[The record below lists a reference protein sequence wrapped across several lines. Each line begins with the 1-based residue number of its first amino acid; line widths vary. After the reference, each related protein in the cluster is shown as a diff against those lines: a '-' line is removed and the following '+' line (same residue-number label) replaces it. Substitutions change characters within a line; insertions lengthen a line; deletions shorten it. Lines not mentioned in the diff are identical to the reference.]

1 MALEQFKLDGQ
12 VAIVTGAGRGV
23 GRGIAKVLA
32 EAGAIVVGTARG
44 DSELKETI
52 AEIER
57 SGGKGLGLTGDAM
70 KRADNAR
77 IVDTTMERFGRIDI
91 LINNAGGADYA
102 PFLEITDEAFR
113 YHFDWNT
120 TSAFMMS
127 QLAAP
132 HMLKADGGS
141 IVNISSGAGRFG
153 IRGLVAYS
161 VAKGA
166 LNQLTKGMAQ
176 ELAPKIRVNG
186 IGLGSFMTAAL
197 RNTLDMSPGA
207 EATMKEKTPLHR
219 LGDVEDLGR
228 LVVYLCTRDCYA
240 TNAIFDVD
248 GGLDATNSPINV
260 PDL

>member
-23 GRGIAKVLA
+23 GSGIAKVLS
-32 EAGAIVVGTARG
+32 EAGATVVGTARG

-52 AEIER
+52 AQIQKA
-57 SGGKGLGLTGDAM
+57 GGTALGLTGDVT
-70 KRADNAR
+70 KRADNDR
-77 IVDTTMERFGRIDI
+77 VVKTTMERFGRIDI

-113 YHFDWNT
+113 HHFEWNT
-120 TSAFMMS
+120 TSAFIMS
-127 QLAAP
+127 QLVAP
-132 HMLKADGGS
+132 HMLRAGSGS

-153 IRGLVAYS
+153 IRGLLAYC

-176 ELAPKIRVNG
+176 ELAPKVRVNA
-186 IGLGSFMTAAL
+186 IALGSFMTAAL
-197 RNTLDMSPGA
+197 QKTFDMMPQA
-207 EATMKEKTPLHR
+207 EAGMRQKTPLHR
-219 LGDVEDLGR
+219 FGDVADLGR
-228 LVVYLCTRDCYA
+228 LVVYLCSRDCYA

-248 GGLDATNSPINV
+248 GGIDATNSPIDV